1 LSVELARSELT
12 DAEKLFVQAICDAKT
27 VAQAVEHA
35 GLAHRNQGD
44 TLLRQPKIILAI
56 EAEHRL
62 RLATRGAALGFERLF
77 SCAQGAQSTGPMI
90 DAAKYLTGLAGYVA
104 PKAAEARPSGDVL
117 AELNLDDLRAI
128 IDKREAQA
136 AQRAKPVDA
145 QIVTLEDDKLLNL
158 LD

>member
-1 LSVELARSELT
+1 MSVALAQSELT

-27 VAQAVEHA
+27 VAQAVEYA
-35 GLAHRNQGD
+35 GLSHRNQGD
-44 TLLRQPKIILAI
+44 TMLRHPKILLAI

-77 SCAQGAQSTGPMI
+77 SCAQGAQSTGPMV

-104 PKAAEARPSGDVL
+104 PKAAEARAAGDVL
-117 AELNLDDLRAI
+117 AEISLEELKAI
-128 IDKREAQA
+128 IDKREASA
-136 AQRAKPVDA
+136 AQRAKPVNAIVIEA
-145 QIVTLEDDKLLNL
+145 QDDKLLNL